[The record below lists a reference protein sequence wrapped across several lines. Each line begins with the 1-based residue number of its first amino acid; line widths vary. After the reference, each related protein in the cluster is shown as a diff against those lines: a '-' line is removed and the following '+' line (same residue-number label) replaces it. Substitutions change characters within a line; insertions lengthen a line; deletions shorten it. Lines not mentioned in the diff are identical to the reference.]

1 MSPLRASYNGAVP
14 PPAVP
19 GRCFYCGEPHR
30 SGDDPREH
38 IVADAL
44 GGTLTTRRVAQIC
57 NQRAGGEIDYRLQS
71 DWFITQEMHLLGL
84 DGRKPV
90 VEASVQGAPGATVG
104 LGPDFKPKPRSALN
118 VGDTEATII
127 ASNEQEVARLTER
140 LEKRLAAEGRSV
152 AGPSTRREVP
162 VEWVNVPVSIDGV
175 MWLRAAAKM
184 TLGVMSLSQPDDW
197 LDTPSARQLI
207 GWLWDETPVDENGQL
222 ASLFPRSPDEREAEL
237 FPAPA
242 HTVLQMTMRNGR
254 VGVSFDLF
262 GKHIVSLPVEV
273 LEPVSDTCWIMA
285 ADKPCRA
292 VSVGKLAQEWAEKQ
306 IRDAHTSAEDP
317 PASNEWR

>member
-1 MSPLRASYNGAVP
+1 MPSGAR
-14 PPAVP
+14 P

-30 SGDDPREH
+30 AADDPREH

-44 GGTLTTRRVAQIC
+44 GGTLTTRRVARTC
-57 NQRAGGEIDYRLQS
+57 NQRAGGEIDYPLQS

-90 VEASVQGAPGATVG
+90 VEAGVQGAPGATVG

-118 VGDTEATII
+118 VGDTEAKIV
-127 ASNEQEVARLTER
+127 ASNEQEVTRLTER

-162 VEWVNVPVSIDGV
+162 VKQVNVRVRIDGV

-197 LDTPSARQLI
+197 LDTASARQLI
-207 GWLWDETPVDENGQL
+207 GWLWDDIPVDENGQP
-222 ASLFPRSPDEREAEL
+222 ASLFPRSPDQRETEL
-237 FPAPA
+237 FPPPA
-242 HTVLQMTMRNGR
+242 HIVLQTTMRDDR
-254 VGVSFDLF
+254 VAVSFGLF
-262 GKHIVSLPVEV
+262 GKHIVGLPVEV

-285 ADKPCRA
+285 AGEPCRE
-292 VSVGKLAQEWAEKQ
+292 VSLGELAQEWAEKR
-306 IRDAHTSAEDP
+306 IRDQHAAAQDA
-317 PASNEWR
+317 PACG